1 MIKYSLMTL
10 GCPKNEVDS
19 QHMHGFLNKE
29 NDFKYTENFKDAEV
43 IIINTCG
50 FIQDAKEESIETIL
64 AALEYKNEYNC
75 KSVVVTGCLTQR
87 YSEQL
92 ENDIPEID
100 AVLGTS
106 NFDKIADVVRD
117 SLKGKNSGGIDTAGF
132 EYSSTLPRQID
143 NNVFSYLKIAEGCS
157 NNCTYCSIPQIRG
170 PLKSRSIADI
180 VREAENIAESGIK
193 EVILIAQDTAQ
204 YGVDIYGRSALA
216 PLLRKL
222 ADIDGIE
229 WIRVLYSYPE
239 FLTEEII
246 ETIAE
251 EPKVCNYLDI
261 PIQHSSSKIRK
272 LMNRKGDKQ
281 AIANI
286 INMIRNKIPDVKLR
300 TSLITGFPG
309 ESEKDFNNLKE
320 FVKEMEFDRLGVFE
334 FSREEGT
341 AAYNLPDRVPAEVKK
356 KRKDQIMDIQT
367 EISLNKNKD
376 LLDKTLEVI
385 IEAKDEEYYTAR
397 SRFDT
402 PEIDNLIYIPI
413 NQNLNIGEI
422 YEAVIREAFHYELK
436 GEIKNESTK

>member
-1 MIKYSLMTL
+1 
-10 GCPKNEVDS
+10 
-19 QHMHGFLNKE
+19 
-29 NDFKYTENFKDAEV
+29 
-43 IIINTCG
+43 
-50 FIQDAKEESIETIL
+50 
-64 AALEYKNEYNC
+64 
-75 KSVVVTGCLTQR
+75 
-87 YSEQL
+87 
-92 ENDIPEID
+92 
-100 AVLGTS
+100 
-106 NFDKIADVVRD
+106 
-117 SLKGKNSGGIDTAGF
+117 
-132 EYSSTLPRQID
+132 
-143 NNVFSYLKIAEGCS
+143 
-157 NNCTYCSIPQIRG
+157 
-170 PLKSRSIADI
+170 
-180 VREAENIAESGIK
+180 
-193 EVILIAQDTAQ
+193 
-204 YGVDIYGRSALA
+204 
-216 PLLRKL
+216 
-222 ADIDGIE
+222 
-229 WIRVLYSYPE
+229 
-239 FLTEEII
+239 
-246 ETIAE
+246 
-251 EPKVCNYLDI
+251 
-261 PIQHSSSKIRK
+261 
-272 LMNRKGDKQ
+272 MNRKGDKQ

-413 NQNLNIGEI
+413 NQNLNIGGI
-422 YEAVIREAFHYELK
+422 YEAVIQEAFHYELK